1 MKKLLFIKVR
11 IGDFFHGFDTNLRI
25 SYPEKDSILEVD
37 VDGYLPPCPEIP
49 KLYENWRKTYLLLGL
64 SYRAIEIGEIINP
77 KKQLDDWQNSA
88 KELRLGM
95 QKWLNNSQDSRFQKL
110 RDKINQGLEP
120 SDEIIVFLQTEN
132 EILKKLPWDEWD
144 LFADTFTKAEI
155 VLSPPEID
163 VVTQTN
169 SRIGKNKVR
178 ILSIFGYS
186 EGINIQF
193 ERQLIANLPNAEATF
208 LVEPNRQEFSDKL
221 CEKDWDILF
230 FAGHSYSDSETGTI
244 YMNSQEKL
252 PISELKNS
260 LIKAIQKGL
269 KLAIF
274 NSCDSLKLA
283 ENLADL
289 QIPPVIVMREPVP
302 DKVAQQFLDGF
313 LNAFVNNG
321 ESLYLAVRNARQRL
335 EVLESKFPGATL
347 LPIIYQKSLE
357 IPPTWQEIIHGNKP
371 KPWQLSYY
379 FQQILF

>member
-11 IGDFFHGFDTNLRI
+11 KGDFSEGFDTNLRI
-25 SYPEKDSILEVD
+25 SYPEKDSVLEVD
-37 VDGYLPPCPEIP
+37 VDGYLPPYPEII
-49 KLYENWRKTYLLLGL
+49 KLYENWNEKYKSLRRNFRGRVGGI
-64 SYRAIEIGEIINP
+64 SDP
-77 KKQLDDWQNSA
+77 KKLLDDCKISA
-88 KELRLGM
+88 KELRLSM
-95 QKWLNNSQDSRFQKL
+95 QKWLNNSQDSQFQKL
-110 RDKINQGLEP
+110 RDKINQRLEP
-120 SDEIIVFLQTEN
+120 SDEIMVFLQTEN
-132 EILKKLPWDEWD
+132 EILKKLPWDEWN
-144 LFADTFTKAEI
+144 LFSDTLTKAEI
-155 VLSPPEID
+155 ALSPPEID
-163 VVTQTN
+163 VVTETN

-178 ILSIFGYS
+178 ILSILGDS
-186 EGINIQF
+186 QGIDIQF
-193 ERQLIANLPNAEATF
+193 DQQLIANLPNAEPEF

-221 CEKDWDILF
+221 WEKDWDILF
-230 FAGHSYSDSETGTI
+230 FAGHSQSDNETGII
-244 YMNSQEKL
+244 YINPQEKL

-260 LIKAIQKGL
+260 LIKTIQKGL
-269 KLAIF
+269 QLAIF
-274 NSCDSLKLA
+274 NSCDGLKLA
-283 ENLADL
+283 EYLAEL
-289 QIPPVIVMREPVP
+289 KIPQVIVMREPVP